1 LDSHLKCIEDA
12 YGGPFDMGV
21 TVPSSKQRNGINHLD
36 DLLSCIKTW
45 PVAWKQGVLTKT
57 RSESAAERRQRI
69 VPDLFA
75 ADPSINGKRVL
86 LLDDTFTSGGTM
98 ASAARALRD
107 AGAVCVIGISFGRQL
122 NANREEA
129 RDLIAKLPQRSL
141 DLETCPVHGLSDFDL
156 FLMGG

>member
-1 LDSHLKCIEDA
+1 MENHLECIEHA

-21 TVPSSKQRNGINHLD
+21 TMPSSKGNGTNHLD
-36 DLLSCIKTW
+36 DLLACIQKW
-45 PVAWKQGVLTKT
+45 PIVWRQGVLTKK
-57 RSESAAERRQRI
+57 RSEAAADRRQQV

-75 ADPSINGKRVL
+75 ADPDVNGKRVL

-98 ASAARALRD
+98 ASAARTLRD
-107 AGAVCVIGISFGRQL
+107 AGAACVIGISFGRQL

-129 RDLIAKLPQRSL
+129 RDLIAELPHRSL

-156 FLMGG
+156 FLMGN